1 MKTFKII
8 GVRPLKGCNKHVI
21 KNLKSDTFYTFYNNY
36 EFKDEKVIKSE
47 QQVPDNLYASNISL
61 HAIVGMNGSG
71 KSTIVELI
79 IRIINNLSFYILG
92 EQSGTYAAEPLVP
105 VRRLNAELYYE
116 KDNVIYKITISNDS
130 FSWTDERGNIMGKNS
145 EDLQSL
151 FYTIVINYSHYA
163 YNSLEYQSEIMGR
176 YKKKFWIEALF
187 HKNDGYRTPIVLNPF
202 RERGN
207 IDINVETELAEQRS
221 IAFFSYFKL
230 YHSIRFHPDYDI
242 KSFAIKLDKDGVS
255 QKIKHAM
262 KDYYPYLAEIKDMS
276 WEDMEKSIK
285 EAWVKRFSFLNKNN
299 EYSEYCY
306 QYLVYKTM
314 SILVKYSFFQ
324 VYFKDNSKKENPF
337 DEVVTMLIKDESHIT
352 LKIHQILY
360 YLDDPYYR
368 EGRYYWSDLEP
379 FLKKRS
385 DSSVQIDK
393 IMYLLPPPI
402 FKTSFY
408 LSYRTDKGQHGVVN
422 ITDLS
427 SGERQLVYSMSSIL
441 YHVHNIYTITYAEN
455 RKPYNCVQII
465 LEEIEQYYH
474 PEYQR
479 VLIATLIEYLNKLNI
494 DKNFRID
501 ILLVTHSPFVL
512 SDIPM
517 ENILFLE
524 QGKSVTSEV
533 KEKLKESFGANMY
546 DLLRFSFFLK
556 ESAIGKVSYEVINSL
571 MDKIMND
578 ASFDVSVCYGQT
590 QINHRNL
597 NKYVKLVGDT
607 FLKNILDK
615 KLGNNVSTENN

>member
-1 MKTFKII
+1 
-8 GVRPLKGCNKHVI
+8 
-21 KNLKSDTFYTFYNNY
+21 
-36 EFKDEKVIKSE
+36 
-47 QQVPDNLYASNISL
+47 
-61 HAIVGMNGSG
+61 
-71 KSTIVELI
+71 
-79 IRIINNLSFYILG
+79 
-92 EQSGTYAAEPLVP
+92 
-105 VRRLNAELYYE
+105 
-116 KDNVIYKITISNDS
+116 
-130 FSWTDERGNIMGKNS
+130 
-145 EDLQSL
+145 
-151 FYTIVINYSHYA
+151 
-163 YNSLEYQSEIMGR
+163 
-176 YKKKFWIEALF
+176 
-187 HKNDGYRTPIVLNPF
+187 
-202 RERGN
+202 
-207 IDINVETELAEQRS
+207 
-221 IAFFSYFKL
+221 
-230 YHSIRFHPDYDI
+230 
-242 KSFAIKLDKDGVS
+242 
-255 QKIKHAM
+255 
-262 KDYYPYLAEIKDMS
+262 
-276 WEDMEKSIK
+276 
-285 EAWVKRFSFLNKNN
+285 
-299 EYSEYCY
+299 
-306 QYLVYKTM
+306 
-314 SILVKYSFFQ
+314 
-324 VYFKDNSKKENPF
+324 
-337 DEVVTMLIKDESHIT
+337 
-352 LKIHQILY
+352 
-360 YLDDPYYR
+360 
-368 EGRYYWSDLEP
+368 
-379 FLKKRS
+379 
-385 DSSVQIDK
+385 
-393 IMYLLPPPI
+393 MYLLPPPI
-402 FKTSFY
+402 FKASFY
-408 LSYRTDKGQHGVVN
+408 LSYRTDKGRHGVVN

-441 YHVHNIYTITYAEN
+441 YHVHNIYTIKYAEN
-455 RKPYNCVQII
+455 RRPYNCVQII